1 MCTTLTAWPQF
12 LMKSHLRIYRSE
24 FVSGSSEGDELPEG
38 RTADGTKDTGAK
50 QRDVDLIK
58 AEAGLP

>member
-1 MCTTLTAWPQF
+1 
-12 LMKSHLRIYRSE
+12 MKSHLRIYRSE
-24 FVSGSSEGDELPEG
+24 FVSGSSEGDELPEE